1 MVSEPRPWSPSF
13 HSAQQDRN
21 STPGCCFH
29 EHRTS
34 SPHDNQLQDFL
45 LRRTFLIWGHLAFF
59 IPSPATIAKA
69 KSQAS
74 PVEKWWVSLFH
85 PLPSREMEALAWVW
99 HAETIVAS
107 TALDLTHETVASHE
121 ERPAQRISDCLP
133 SPTDYS
139 VPQRE
144 SCHCFHPQ
152 LHSSNDFS
160 EGKQTI
166 TQIIRSS
173 QKNWLSLQK
182 SMEKFKPNVCSQD
195 SGGYREKK
203 IERFNGFNE
212 YITQNTSWIVCRRE
226 SGNKTAKRNPLRSEQ
241 ISNTYFKNYSF
252 KRVTVWLDSFIEQ
265 FALQSTIENIRAIN
279 QQLVEFNSWV

>member
-1 MVSEPRPWSPSF
+1 MVSEPRPWPPSF

-34 SPHDNQLQDFL
+34 SPHDNQLEDFL

-74 PVEKWWVSLFH
+74 PVEKWWVSPFH

-99 HAETIVAS
+99 HAETIGAS
-107 TALDLTHETVASHE
+107 TALDLTHETMASHE
-121 ERPAQRISDCLP
+121 ERPAHRISDCLP

-144 SCHCFHPQ
+144 ICHCFHPQ

-160 EGKQTI
+160 EGKADHKTD
-166 TQIIRSS
+166 SS
-173 QKNWLSLQK
+173 SGLLKRTDFLCKRAWK
-182 SMEKFKPNVCSQD
+182 S
-195 SGGYREKK
+195 
-203 IERFNGFNE
+203 
-212 YITQNTSWIVCRRE
+212 
-226 SGNKTAKRNPLRSEQ
+226 
-241 ISNTYFKNYSF
+241 SN
-252 KRVTVWLDSFIEQ
+252 LM
-265 FALQSTIENIRAIN
+265 FALKTVEVIEERK
-279 QQLVEFNSWV
+279 